1 MKDKDK
7 EIDTITEEEERERI
21 YDVAIDEGYSS
32 SDASYMQHMWE
43 NF

>member
-1 MKDKDK
+1 MNEDEK
-7 EIDTITEEEERERI
+7 EILTDEEQQERI
-21 YDVAIDEGYSS
+21 YDVAIDEGYSP